1 MREPVTKELREYVK
15 LVRAYHGTDIHGK
28 KREYVDTTTKDLLVI
43 ADRIDREHERRM
55 ADSRREMRRAAV
67 RYMRS
72 VLDDYYHGIKRVRK
86 MNHSEPQ

>member
-1 MREPVTKELREYVK
+1 MRNEPITKELREHAAEH
-15 LVRAYHGTDIHGK
+15 VRLELFA
-28 KREYVDTTTKDLLVI
+28 I

-72 VLDDYYHGIKRVRK
+72 VFDDYYHGIKRKR
-86 MNHSEPQ
+86 PQ

>member
-1 MREPVTKELREYVK
+1 MRSEPITKELREHAADH
-15 LVRAYHGTDIHGK
+15 VRP
-28 KREYVDTTTKDLLVI
+28 ELLAI

-72 VLDDYYHGIKRVRK
+72 VFDDYYHGIKRKR
-86 MNHSEPQ
+86 PQ

>member
-1 MREPVTKELREYVK
+1 MREPITKELREFADEICE
-15 LVRAYHGTDIHGK
+15 RAGYGAPYGPSS
-28 KREYVDTTTKDLLVI
+28 ENEELCAI

-72 VLDDYYHGIKRVRK
+72 VFDDYYHGIKRKRPPVK
-86 MNHSEPQ
+86 NH

>member
-1 MREPVTKELREYVK
+1 MGGGVLSEPITKELREYSLQAVNRDDYMAG
-15 LVRAYHGTDIHGK
+15 LTY
-28 KREYVDTTTKDLLVI
+28 DLDRI
-43 ADRIDREHERRM
+43 ADRIDQEHERRM

-72 VLDDYYHGIKRVRK
+72 VFDDYYHGIKRVRK

>member
-1 MREPVTKELREYVK
+1 LC
-15 LVRAYHGTDIHGK
+15 A
-28 KREYVDTTTKDLLVI
+28 I

-72 VLDDYYHGIKRVRK
+72 VFDDYYHGIKRKR
-86 MNHSEPQ
+86 PQ

>member
-1 MREPVTKELREYVK
+1 LSEPITKELREYSLQAVNRDDYMAG
-15 LVRAYHGTDIHGK
+15 LTY
-28 KREYVDTTTKDLLVI
+28 DLDRI
-43 ADRIDREHERRM
+43 ADRIDQEHERRM

-72 VLDDYYHGIKRVRK
+72 VFDDYYHGIKRVRK

>member
-1 MREPVTKELREYVK
+1 MRSEPITKELREYSSQAVNRDDYMAG
-15 LVRAYHGTDIHGK
+15 LTY
-28 KREYVDTTTKDLLVI
+28 DLDRI

-72 VLDDYYHGIKRVRK
+72 VFDDYYHGIKRKR
-86 MNHSEPQ
+86 PQ

>member
-1 MREPVTKELREYVK
+1 MREPITKELREYSSQAVNRDDYMAG
-15 LVRAYHGTDIHGK
+15 LTY
-28 KREYVDTTTKDLLVI
+28 DLDRI

-72 VLDDYYHGIKRVRK
+72 VFDDYYHGIKRVRK
-86 MNHSEPQ
+86 EKERTDG